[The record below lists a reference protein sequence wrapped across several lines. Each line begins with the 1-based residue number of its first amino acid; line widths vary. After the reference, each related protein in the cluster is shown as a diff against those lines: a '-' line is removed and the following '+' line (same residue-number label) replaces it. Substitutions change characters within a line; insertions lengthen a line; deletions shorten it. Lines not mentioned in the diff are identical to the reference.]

1 MGGALLARWLAS
13 GLDPASVTIIDPV
26 TKASPGGLVPVAAAP
41 EGQGPRV
48 LVLAVKPQLLEEA
61 AAPLL
66 GRLAPDTLVVSV
78 LAGTRVERLAA
89 LFGRPVV
96 RTMPNT
102 PARVGQGATAL
113 YGDVSPEDRALAEAL
128 MRAAGS
134 VVWLDDEAQFDA
146 VTGVSGSGPAYVF
159 RFIEALAAAA
169 EAAGL
174 PPELAATLARETVTG
189 AAALAAEAGESAAE
203 LRVQV
208 TSPKGTTEAG
218 LRALDGAGEL
228 TGLLTRTV
236 AAAAERSRELGK
248 A

>member
-1 MGGALLARWLAS
+1 
-13 GLDPASVTIIDPV
+13 
-26 TKASPGGLVPVAAAP
+26 
-41 EGQGPRV
+41 
-48 LVLAVKPQLLEEA
+48 
-61 AAPLL
+61 
-66 GRLAPDTLVVSV
+66 
-78 LAGTRVERLAA
+78 
-89 LFGRPVV
+89 
-96 RTMPNT
+96 
-102 PARVGQGATAL
+102 VGQGATAL